1 MKTTRK
7 HLKMQKIMLGEII
20 DIMKRRSFSIV
31 IIFLLFSCCKPKV
44 SSTDITLFLD
54 TIESQYTDDRFLID
68 SICIEYR
75 DSMSIT
81 RYTGDYQFKSQYY
94 KKADGIYEV
103 RERWKEG
110 FEYLGID
117 TILTFCKSDTTFI
130 YNSAYDF
137 ISIVFQYTLADAK
150 YSILKENDT
159 YKTIKQ
165 SLIDTTY
172 TETFFY
178 VDKFNIYKFINTW
191 QDNKCVYV
199 KRE

>member
-1 MKTTRK
+1 
-7 HLKMQKIMLGEII
+7 MLIEII
-20 DIMKRRSFSIV
+20 DIMIMKRRFFSIT
-31 IIFLLFSCCKPKV
+31 IIILLLFSCCKPKV

-68 SICIEYR
+68 RIYIEYS

-117 TILTFCKSDTTFI
+117 TILTFCKFDTTFI

-137 ISIVFQYTLADAK
+137 IPIVFQYTLADAK
-150 YSILKENDT
+150 YNIVKESGT
-159 YKTIKQ
+159 YKTVKQ

-172 TETFFY
+172 TETYFY
-178 VDKFNIYKFINTW
+178 DDNFNIYKFINTW
-191 QDNKCVYV
+191 QDNKCVYA
-199 KRE
+199 KRK